1 LENARGG
8 KPISPAEQGNVAIR
22 TLRQGILQLRRDPT
36 SISAEEVESIAT
48 AAGLLEA
55 EFKATRSD
63 LVRFQLVASAATLS
77 LLYHHEVQFLSDTLD
92 ALSSELREAVAS
104 FKGPLKDRCSEVLNA
119 LTASKESL
127 DALADL
133 TQEMGVLDRKAEAT
147 NHDLAQNVKR
157 AVARFKRVTDL
168 YNIAVECNVDRGM
181 LVGPMLKGELAAI
194 LLNVLSNAIKAVIA
208 GGEKKPIIAIDGYR
222 IGKMH
227 CLDVKDNGIGL
238 GDKEREAVF
247 MPLVSDPSARLY
259 DALEERLD
267 QSERQLLGQG
277 SGLGLSIVRGI
288 LERRGG
294 NAAFTDAP
302 EGWSTN
308 LHSEIKAAL

>member
-1 LENARGG
+1 
-8 KPISPAEQGNVAIR
+8 
-22 TLRQGILQLRRDPT
+22 
-36 SISAEEVESIAT
+36 
-48 AAGLLEA
+48 
-55 EFKATRSD
+55 
-63 LVRFQLVASAATLS
+63 
-77 LLYHHEVQFLSDTLD
+77 LYHHEVQFLSDTLD

-308 LHSEIKAAL
+308 LHIEIKAAL